1 MNNRSYAAQGLTLPP
16 RRITSAITLDP
27 RPAPPPGPAARQNL
41 QGWVVPQAQV
51 RWLGPGV
58 AWYSPQRV
66 EQLFRQ
72 ALAGDLRSQWEM
84 FDLME
89 STWPCLSKCLNQI
102 KDAVVSQGLRVVPF
116 TLKGSKSTSQA
127 EQRAAF
133 IESALHG
140 MVANPARDENDLE
153 DTIRDLLDAR
163 GKGISIVEIDWQLQR
178 GRAIS
183 PSAPSQFP
191 GRASSPSAPSQFEVP
206 ISSILPRCTRWVHP
220 AWYGYPQGPG
230 GSTLM
235 LRQATVAPT
244 SSYSFPGDTSTA
256 PRPASPATRPSTPAW
271 QPFPPHKFIIGVAK
285 NKVGHPLGSA
295 MLHVLGFWWAASNL
309 TAEWFLNF
317 CQVFGQPFRWA
328 TYNQNMAP
336 DDQIKLQAMLT
347 NMGANAWGMFPEGT
361 QFELKDIARQGDN
374 VQTKLM
380 ELADKVCTLVVL
392 RQTLTTDV
400 GGSGSRALG
409 EVHERVLG
417 GVEEACCKWICKTLH
432 PVVASILQL
441 NFGDTSESPTLVP
454 GMDEEASPEELGSLL
469 VAVNNANLQPTQ
481 EALPELSERLGFT
494 VERKAQPIIP
504 PSPFGPTGSD
514 ENTESDESRE
524 TSDEKGAPVPPPAT
538 RHPSPV
544 PSPVTAGRSHT
555 TTAETLGVPPAWLNP
570 LRDFFTTLE
579 QKAADQSLTHED
591 LLTFLDQAQ
600 TRVPELF
607 HHMDIDELARTLEA
621 AMGQAVMDGLRQR
634 LRQKPELAG
643 APTFLPASPPTP

>member
-1 MNNRSYAAQGLTLPP
+1 MLSERAVPVFPFMNNRSYAAQGLTLPP

-220 AWYGYPQGPG
+220 AWYGYPYGPG
-230 GSTLM
+230 SGQLQLRGPTPSTT
-235 LRQATVAPT
+235 QPATRNT
-244 SSYSFPGDTSTA
+244 SPFPGDTSLGYGYNA
-256 PRPASPATRPSTPAW
+256 GSGSQW
-271 QPFPPHKFIIGVAK
+271 MDFPDHKFIIGLCK
-285 NKVGHPLGSA
+285 NKTGHPLGSA
-295 MLHVLGFWWAASNL
+295 MLHVLGFWWAASNF

-328 TYNQNMAP
+328 TYDPNMTP
-336 DDQIKLQAMLT
+336 DDQAKLQAMLT
-347 NMGANAWGMFPEGT
+347 TMGASAWGMFPSGT
-361 QFELKDIARQGDN
+361 SFELKDVAAKAGDN
-374 VQTKLM
+374 IQLALM
-380 ELADKVCTLVVL
+380 DLADKHCTQLVL
-392 RQTLTTDV
+392 RQSLTSDAGT
-400 GGSGSRALG
+400 SGSRALG

-417 GVEEACCKWICKTLH
+417 GVEEALGKWICKTLS
-432 PVVASILQL
+432 PLVRSLLIL
-441 NFGDTSESPTLVP
+441 NYGDDQDCPGLVN
-454 GMDEEASPEELGSLL
+454 GMDEEASPEELGKLL
-469 VAVNNANLQPTQ
+469 VDVKNAGLQPTD
-481 EALPELSERLGFT
+481 EALTDLGERLGFP
-494 VERKAQPIIP
+494 VERQAPAP
-504 PSPFGPTGSD
+504 DPFGSPRTNPT
-514 ENTESDESRE
+514 EETESEGEPEAKSEDETESKLE
-524 TSDEKGAPVPPPAT
+524 SVTS
-538 RHPSPV
+538 
-544 PSPVTAGRSHT
+544 
-555 TTAETLGVPPAWLNP
+555 
-570 LRDFFTTLE
+570 
-579 QKAADQSLTHED
+579 
-591 LLTFLDQAQ
+591 
-600 TRVPELF
+600 
-607 HHMDIDELARTLEA
+607 
-621 AMGQAVMDGLRQR
+621 
-634 LRQKPELAG
+634 
-643 APTFLPASPPTP
+643 ASPRNTQHATGFLVPDATALAAAYKGSMAPFRQAIQASTSRADCLLRLERLYADWQPARLAAELDNALQLCSAQAAANSTK

>member
-1 MNNRSYAAQGLTLPP
+1 
-16 RRITSAITLDP
+16 
-27 RPAPPPGPAARQNL
+27 
-41 QGWVVPQAQV
+41 
-51 RWLGPGV
+51 
-58 AWYSPQRV
+58 
-66 EQLFRQ
+66 
-72 ALAGDLRSQWEM
+72 
-84 FDLME
+84 
-89 STWPCLSKCLNQI
+89 
-102 KDAVVSQGLRVVPF
+102 
-116 TLKGSKSTSQA
+116 
-127 EQRAAF
+127 
-133 IESALHG
+133 
-140 MVANPARDENDLE
+140 
-153 DTIRDLLDAR
+153 
-163 GKGISIVEIDWQLQR
+163 
-178 GRAIS
+178 
-183 PSAPSQFP
+183 
-191 GRASSPSAPSQFEVP
+191 
-206 ISSILPRCTRWVHP
+206 
-220 AWYGYPQGPG
+220 
-230 GSTLM
+230 M

-441 NFGDTSESPTLVP
+441 NFGDTLESPTLVP

-524 TSDEKGAPVPPPAT
+524 TSDEESPPPAT